1 MINCLHGGCVVCRER
16 NEVFNAMSDDELAL
30 VDQNRTSIRYR
41 PGEII
46 FKQGAP
52 CYNFYCV
59 TSGLVKL
66 FIENGSH
73 HNLIIDLVKPVEYI
87 FIPGIFFDQKHHF
100 SAAACEDT
108 TACLIDIHVMTD
120 VMRKNPDFAMEF
132 IKKISKQS
140 VNMLE
145 KMSGYNHKQVFGR
158 VAETLFFLSR
168 EIYKNN
174 PFTLSLS
181 RQELADMTG
190 ITKES
195 FIRVLK
201 KFKEDGII
209 TMEGNHCEILNF
221 QMLEMIS
228 KNG

>member
-1 MINCLHGGCVVCRER
+1 MINCLHGGCLACRER
-16 NEVFNAMSDDELAL
+16 NEVFNSLSADELS
-30 VDQNRTSIRYR
+30 VIDSCRTNIRYR
-41 PGEII
+41 PGEVI
-46 FKQGAP
+46 FKQGTP
-52 CYNFYCV
+52 CYNFYCI

-66 FIENGSH
+66 FIENSNH
-73 HNLIIDLVKPVEYI
+73 HNLIIDLVTPVEYI
-87 FIPGIFFDQKHHF
+87 YIPGIFNDQKHHF
-100 SAAACEDT
+100 SAAACEET

-120 VMRKNPDFAMEF
+120 MMKKNPDFAMEF

-140 VNMLE
+140 VGMLE

-158 VAETLFFLSR
+158 VAETLFFLSKD
-168 EIYKNN
+168 IYKKN

-221 QMLEMIS
+221 QMLERIS
-228 KNG
+228 VKG